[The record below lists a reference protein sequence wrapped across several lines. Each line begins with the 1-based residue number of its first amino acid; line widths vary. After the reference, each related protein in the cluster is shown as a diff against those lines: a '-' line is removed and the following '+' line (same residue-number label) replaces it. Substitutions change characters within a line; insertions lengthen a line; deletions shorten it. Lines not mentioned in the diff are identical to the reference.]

1 MVTKVTLQ
9 ALTFF
14 IDNISI
20 IIMKYQKMAASQ
32 KEDLRKAVILMRYR
46 TENPTQNSRKYASYS
61 TIAQVVRLTVYEV
74 QHMCRKA
81 LLPAK
86 RKTFEQVT
94 R

>member
-1 MVTKVTLQ
+1 MP
-9 ALTFF
+9 
-14 IDNISI
+14 D
-20 IIMKYQKMAASQ
+20 SQ
-32 KEDLRKAVILMRYR
+32 KEDLRKAVILLRYR
-46 TENPTQNSRKYASYS
+46 TKNPTQHSRKYASYS